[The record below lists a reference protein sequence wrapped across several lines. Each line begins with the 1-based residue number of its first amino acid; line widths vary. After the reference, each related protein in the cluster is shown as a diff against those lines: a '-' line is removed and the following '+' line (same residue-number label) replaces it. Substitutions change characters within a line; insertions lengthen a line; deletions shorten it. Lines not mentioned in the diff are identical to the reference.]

1 MEIREA
7 TLNDLETIVDFQLKM
22 ALETEDLQLDEAV
35 LKKGVAAAITDS
47 GKGRIFVTQDG
58 ERIISSLM
66 ITLEW
71 SDWRNGWVWW
81 IMSLYVVPEY
91 RRQGVF
97 KRMYSYIKSIVEKDE
112 GVKGLRLYVD
122 KRNLR
127 AQKVYD
133 AVGMCGEHYATYEWL
148 K

>member
-7 TLNDLETIVDFQLKM
+7 TLTDLETIVDFQLKM

-112 GVKGLRLYVD
+112 DVKGLRLYVD

>member
-35 LKKGVAAAITDS
+35 LRKGVAAAITDS

-58 ERIISSLM
+58 ERIIGSLM

>member
-35 LKKGVAAAITDS
+35 LRKGVAAAITDS

-58 ERIISSLM
+58 ERIIGSLM

-133 AVGMCGEHYATYEWL
+133 AVGMYGEHYATYEWL